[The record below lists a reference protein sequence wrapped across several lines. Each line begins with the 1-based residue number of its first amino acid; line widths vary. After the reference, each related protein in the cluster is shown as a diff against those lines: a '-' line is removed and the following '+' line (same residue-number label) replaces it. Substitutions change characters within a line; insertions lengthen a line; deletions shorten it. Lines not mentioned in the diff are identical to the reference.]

1 MYPRECSTRYVLF
14 PRQAI
19 IQFRGDHTP
28 WVSSLSVNIPL
39 VAYNYKTKQ
48 STSNKSPPKSVGS
61 PLIVGD
67 GVTITEGCGVS
78 TITTGTG
85 AGVKGAS
92 VGISVGA
99 YERLKINEVWINI
112 KQHIREIEQ
121 KLTSVGKSVGISVGI

>member
-1 MYPRECSTRYVLF
+1 M
-14 PRQAI
+14 
-19 IQFRGDHTP
+19 
-28 WVSSLSVNIPL
+28 
-39 VAYNYKTKQ
+39 
-48 STSNKSPPKSVGS
+48 VGS
-61 PLIVGD
+61 SLIVGD

-78 TITTGTG
+78 TISTGTG